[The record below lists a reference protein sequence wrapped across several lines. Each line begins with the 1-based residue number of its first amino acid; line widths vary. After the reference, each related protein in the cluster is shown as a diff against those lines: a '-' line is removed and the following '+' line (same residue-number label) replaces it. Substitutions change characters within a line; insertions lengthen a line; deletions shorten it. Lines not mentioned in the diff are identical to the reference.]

1 MIAVEGCGFAV
12 RGAALLQQVSVALR
26 PGRVTAIVGP
36 NGAGKSTLLGLMSG
50 ALRPVAGRVTLA
62 GQDLRGW
69 KPAELARRRA
79 VVSQKV
85 AVAMPMTARQVVTL
99 GRQPWRATPAQRD
112 DAAAIAEAMS
122 AAGVSHLAERDQAA
136 LSGGEQQRL
145 HWARAL
151 AQLAPM
157 PLGGLL
163 LLDEPT
169 ASLDLGHAAQLLRH
183 LRALAERRGTGIALV
198 LHDLNQARFVA
209 DDVVLLAQGR
219 VVAQGAAAE
228 VLRPR
233 LLEPVYAVR
242 FHAVGDS
249 ILADYAAPARSAG

>member
-1 MIAVEGCGFAV
+1 MIAVEACSFSL
-12 RGAALLQQVSVALR
+12 RGAPLLSQVSLALR

-36 NGAGKSTLLGLMSG
+36 NGAGKSTLLGLMAG
-50 ALRPVAGRVTLA
+50 ALRPTAGRVTLA

-69 KPAELARRRA
+69 TPQELARRRA

-85 AVAMPMTARQVVTL
+85 SVAMPMTVRQVVTL
-99 GRQPWRATPAQRD
+99 GRQPWRATPARAG
-112 DAAAIAEAMS
+112 DAAAVAEAIS
-122 AAGVSHLAERDQAA
+122 AAGITHLADRDHAA
-136 LSGGEQQRL
+136 LSGGEQQRC

-169 ASLDLGHAAQLLRH
+169 ASLDLGHAAALLRR
-183 LRALAERRGTGIALV
+183 LRGLAAAQGTGIALV

-209 DDVVLLAQGR
+209 DEVVLLEAGR
-219 VVAQGAAAE
+219 IVAQGSAAE

-249 ILADYAAPARSAG
+249 ILADYGAALRDAG